1 MLKNKWFKYGILAV
15 ILVAC
20 ILLIV
25 FGINNRSSEGE
36 QEIEGGLRS
45 EETDEGQENV
55 IDFEEV
61 FGDQETDGQTSEEG
75 ESDDETPD
83 DDTLDGNTSDD
94 KAQDGDTQDSGS
106 QNGGTQGGNTQGG
119 GTQGGNTQGGNTQG
133 GGTQGNNGQDSE
145 DSKWGPLF

>member
-61 FGDQETDGQTSEEG
+61 FGDQESDGQTSEEG
-75 ESDDETPD
+75 KVNDETLD
-83 DDTLDGNTSDD
+83 SDISDGNTSDG
-94 KAQDGDTQDSGS
+94 KAQDGDTQNSDTENGDTQDSGS
-106 QNGGTQGGNTQGG
+106 QNND
-119 GTQGGNTQGGNTQG
+119 TQGGNTQG